1 MKAFLS
7 WSTRTTSHLILK
19 FKPRLLCRNY
29 RDYGA
34 KPIIVKK
41 QRDEIGIEL
50 LPGAQEAAIAQ
61 EGLGSAVFS
70 WYLRALRQS
79 HKIALT

>member
-1 MKAFLS
+1 MVDEGQLDIY
-7 WSTRTTSHLILK
+7 LILK
-19 FKPRLLCRNY
+19 PKPRLLCRNC

-41 QRDEIGIEL
+41 QTDEIGIEL
-50 LPGAQEAAIAQ
+50 LPGGQEVAIAQ

-70 WYLRALRQS
+70 WYQHALRQS